1 VTFSSLFGIFLVYP
15 AVISL
20 YSSFPGCELR
30 PSTRAVYNLGWALH
44 SLVADLYFWP
54 NVSSDGQ
61 AAVDLVFDS
70 GKLAYYEKLQTAA
83 CSYLRQVN
91 GFYRLHKSFGKL
103 LDKLKLHRLLE
114 ITVHTVS
121 RYGHIRNV
129 SDLTFEHKH
138 QALKQPFHRGD
149 GNQENH
155 NWSIQSDLA
164 DEWKYFLA
172 WTYFTLRNPSL
183 SLPERQ
189 LYADFLISCF
199 AVRYTLTSVS
209 LYSPRFQRDAMK
221 VFKGLTTPSFVEEL
235 SFLSRTSKAI
245 RPSLFQKWVWPL
257 RHHPSSYLTSNGT
270 EAERMRIDTLVESN
284 FFSRPHEISMVSS
297 LHWLTICLIN
307 IC

>member
-129 SDLTFEHKH
+129 SE
-138 QALKQPFHRGD
+138 
-149 GNQENH
+149 
-155 NWSIQSDLA
+155 SIQSDLA